1 MKINIL
7 TLFPEII
14 SVYFNNS
21 IMSKAV
27 EKGLVD
33 FNIVNIRDFAK
44 DKHKTCDDYPYGG
57 GAGMIL
63 KPDPLFE
70 ALDSVSASAI
80 RTIYPSPSGK
90 VFNQA
95 YAKDLS
101 KEKELIFICGRYEGI
116 DQRVI
121 DRYVNDEIC
130 IGDYIL
136 SSGEIAALVIID
148 SVYRLLDGVIS
159 SSSLEEE
166 SFEKGILEYPQY
178 TRPADFNG
186 IKVPDVLLSGHAL
199 NIKNWRLEKSL
210 EKTKKYRPDLL
221 NRNNNCGCE
230 MGDYVDKSGGDENGL
245 G

>member
-14 SVYFNNS
+14 DVYFNNS

-27 EKGLVD
+27 EKGLID

-63 KPDPLFE
+63 KPEPLFG
-70 ALDSVSASAI
+70 ALDSVSASTI
-80 RTIYPSPSGK
+80 RTIYPSASGR

-95 YAKDLS
+95 YAKEIS

-148 SVYRLLDGVIS
+148 SVYRLLDGVIN

-166 SFEKGILEYPQY
+166 SFEGGILEYPQY
-178 TRPADFNG
+178 TRPEVFDSM
-186 IKVPDVLLSGHAL
+186 KTPDVLLSGHHL
-199 NIKNWRLEKSL
+199 NIKKWRLEKSL
-210 EKTKKYRPDLL
+210 EKTRKYRPDLL
-221 NRNNNCGCE
+221 SRNNNCGF
-230 MGDYVDKSGGDENGL
+230 ENG
-245 G
+245 

>member
-14 SVYFNNS
+14 DVYFNNS
-21 IMSKAV
+21 IMAKAV
-27 EKGLVD
+27 EKGLIS

-44 DKHKTCDDYPYGG
+44 DKHKSCDDYPFGG

-63 KPDPLFE
+63 KPGPLFE
-70 ALDSVSASAI
+70 ALDSVSASSI
-80 RTIYPSPSGK
+80 RTIYASPSGR

-101 KEKELIFICGRYEGI
+101 IEKELIFICGRYEGI

-136 SSGEIAALVIID
+136 SSGEIATLVIID

-178 TRPADFNG
+178 TRPAEFNG
-186 IKVPDVLLSGHAL
+186 MNVPDVLISGHAL

-210 EKTKKYRPDLL
+210 EKTRKYRPDLL

-230 MGDYVDKSGGDENGL
+230 NG
-245 G
+245 

>member
-14 SVYFNNS
+14 DVYFNNS
-21 IMSKAV
+21 IMLKAV
-27 EKGLVD
+27 EKGLVS

-63 KPDPLFE
+63 KPEPLFE
-70 ALDSVSASAI
+70 ALDSVSAATI
-80 RTIYPSPSGK
+80 RTIYPSPGGK
-90 VFNQA
+90 VFSQA
-95 YAKDLS
+95 YAKELS

-148 SVYRLLDGVIS
+148 SVYRLLNGVIN

-166 SFEKGILEYPQY
+166 SFEGGILEYPQY
-178 TRPADFNG
+178 TRPVEFNG

-210 EKTKKYRPDLL
+210 EKTKEYRPDLL
-221 NRNNNCGCE
+221 NRNKTSGCE
-230 MGDYVDKSGGDENGL
+230 NG
-245 G
+245 

>member
-14 SVYFNNS
+14 AVYFNNS
-21 IMSKAV
+21 IMLKAV
-27 EKGLVD
+27 EKGLVN

-44 DKHKTCDDYPYGG
+44 NKHKTCDDYPYGG

-63 KPDPLFE
+63 KPEPLFE
-70 ALDSVSASAI
+70 ALDSVSASTI
-80 RTIYPSPSGK
+80 RTIYPSPSGR

-159 SSSLEEE
+159 STSLEEE
-166 SFEKGILEYPQY
+166 SFEKGMLEYPQY
-178 TRPADFNG
+178 TRPVDFKG
-186 IKVPDVLLSGHAL
+186 IKVPDVLFSGHAL

-210 EKTKKYRPDLL
+210 EKTRKYRPDLL
-221 NRNNNCGCE
+221 SRNNNCGCE
-230 MGDYVDKSGGDENGL
+230 NG
-245 G
+245 